1 MIGLAAHHGIDGR
14 ADLLGIGHVKIA
26 GKTKDQRTVFVPRLQ
41 PRCGGPGLFYFSRLS
56 PISAMSCPQV
66 GTAAMLK
73 VMTATVQA
81 CAAARNADSELAS
94 KR

>member
-41 PRCGGPGLFYFSRLS
+41 PGCSGPGLFYFSR

-66 GTAAMLK
+66 GTAAKLK
-73 VMTATVQA
+73 VMTATVP
-81 CAAARNADSELAS
+81 RESERS
-94 KR
+94 VI